1 MKISV
6 AAFVGPNN
14 GEEPLCSQ
22 AGLMES
28 PGSPGRPGVAVR
40 DQGRCTCA
48 SRERRTRARCRRP
61 ACGALCPARVC
72 VGDAAG
78 RVFLPRRRAQRGLH
92 LRRAPR
98 RLRLAELTAPHTHPY
113 LRRILCTQVA
123 AAQLCPLH
131 LAVVT
136 MAGIS
141 AQPRVGR
148 PSRPREPRCPPR
160 AHVHYDDHD
169 PLQVLTQPH
178 GQVRGSVAPT
188 VTRGWGRQQLRALGD
203 SGVSV
208 PCVYETGRLGLH
220 PARLRRQR
228 GFAHGR
234 LHAILAV
241 AKRNA
246 ASLLSPSHASLCQE
260 PFEASTPLRQEEGT
274 PPPANRTG

>member
-1 MKISV
+1 MARSLCVPRPASWNRPAHLVDQVSPLETKG
-6 AAFVGPNN
+6 AARAP
-14 GEEPLCSQ
+14 
-22 AGLMES
+22 
-28 PGSPGRPGVAVR
+28 R
-40 DQGRCTCA
+40 
-48 SRERRTRARCRRP
+48 RERRTRARCRRP
-61 ACGALCPARVC
+61 ARTARVC

-78 RVFLPRRRAQRGLH
+78 RVFLPRRRARRGLH
-92 LRRAPR
+92 PRRAPR

-141 AQPRVGR
+141 AQPGVGS

-178 GQVRGSVAPT
+178 GQVRGSVALM

-208 PCVYETGRLGLH
+208 PCVYETGRLRLH

-241 AKRNA
+241 AKRDV
-246 ASLLSPSHASLCQE
+246 ASFLSPSCASLCQE
-260 PFEASTPLRQEEGT
+260 PFEASTPLHQEEGT